1 MKRRIRI
8 QGFLIFLFLTL
19 SVPLSKF
26 LFQHWKQ
33 EILDKIFD
41 AVGMGVVLFG
51 FLFRIS
57 ARGYKAENSL
67 EGNNLVAEG
76 PYSLVRNPM
85 YFGTFLI
92 GIGAIT
98 VLFNWWAFP
107 LFFIIFL
114 LIYIPQIHREE
125 EALYRQF
132 GDKYMSYSKKIPKYF
147 PHIHSFLKLDFI
159 DYLPLKWR
167 WIKKEFISL
176 LAVISVTIAIETWED
191 VKFSGRAE
199 YAKGLSELFF
209 IIIFYFVI
217 LFLLYAKRKPLNKT
231 MS

>member
-1 MKRRIRI
+1 
-8 QGFLIFLFLTL
+8 
-19 SVPLSKF
+19 
-26 LFQHWKQ
+26 
-33 EILDKIFD
+33 
-41 AVGMGVVLFG
+41 
-51 FLFRIS
+51 
-57 ARGYKAENSL
+57 
-67 EGNNLVAEG
+67 
-76 PYSLVRNPM
+76 
-85 YFGTFLI
+85 
-92 GIGAIT
+92 
-98 VLFNWWAFP
+98 
-107 LFFIIFL
+107 
-114 LIYIPQIHREE
+114 
-125 EALYRQF
+125 
-132 GDKYMSYSKKIPKYF
+132 MSYSKKIPKYF

-199 YAKGLSELFF
+199 YAKGLSELFL